1 MVGVTSFFHNEE
13 FARVGSKLRCLSGRN
28 LQQRTELQNI
38 ILDASKSEEVKSKDD
53 LVREVVNAVLDY
65 CVVNPQY
72 SRQSVVD
79 RLVYEFSK
87 LESHKTVF
95 GKQKSHTLIALS
107 NGAVLDGEKKDA
119 LKQAVATAIKVL
131 SSSEYRH
138 DAFQEKVVEEAVTV
152 KASLVGKITELAG
165 DAEAVKSIWQ
175 TKVEHEKSVILQ
187 SAVRGFNARLNAKI
201 KPLEDFVRNFHV
213 GQKMTDFED
222 EVAKLPSSFR
232 ASKRVQDLKDKVNV
246 AEHNRSAALIQALA
260 RGNSKR
266 KELVE
271 PLVEH
276 LDVFVRRNGATAKM
290 DDFEKELTGVPKGV
304 RERKEVTA
312 LREALRHKIEGL
324 EKAEKQRIA
333 KGVKRKVKED
343 LKRANDLESLA
354 SIKRY
359 LSAQKE
365 EGEIS
370 ESTYK
375 AQLKKVEGKEIE
387 LKVSEIELKVSTL
400 KDTLT
405 ALVASKGKSAF
416 TYRLLEKEVEKSD
429 VKKDSRVVAT
439 IKGYADAFGPDCER
453 GQQEYNESVAL
464 LNAALRS
471 FNVRKKVAPELAS
484 FKLGIEQTL
493 ARVTAMSK
501 EAGAADEKLAKVEHY
516 LGRRTLINGL
526 KASKYETSLALDG
539 VKQVVDQLKAAVEAD
554 KAVKAEA
561 AAARI
566 ELINKENRDEI
577 EDMVERL
584 GSTKEAVQQV
594 IGRAKYLNVT
604 AESWF
609 RDLIADLRT
618 KAYKEEVVVT
628 DAVPD
633 VDEETVLPSYE
644 RADVST
650 EERLDETELNTVDVD
665 VLDGDYA
672 EQITGSSMLH
682 YASLAAGAVSILAAC
697 LM

>member
-13 FARVGSKLRCLSGRN
+13 FARAGSKLRCLSGRN

-53 LVREVVNAVLDY
+53 LVREVVNAVLNY
-65 CVVNPQY
+65 CVEHRQY
-72 SRQSVVD
+72 SIQSVVD

-87 LESHKTVF
+87 LESHKTVL
-95 GKQKSHTLIALS
+95 GKQKKHTLIALS
-107 NGAVLDGEKKDA
+107 NGAVLDGAKKDA

-165 DAEAVKSIWQ
+165 EADAVKSIWQ
-175 TKVEHEKSVILQ
+175 RKVEHEKFVILQ
-187 SAVRGFNARLNAKI
+187 SAVRVFNARLNAKI

-222 EVAKLPSSFR
+222 EVAKLPSSFQ
-232 ASKRVQDLKDKVNV
+232 ASKRVQNLRDTVKQKV
-246 AEHNRSAALIQALA
+246 AEHNMSVALIQALA

-271 PLVEH
+271 PL
-276 LDVFVRRNGATAKM
+276 DVFVRRNGATAKM
-290 DDFEKELTGVPKGV
+290 DDFEKEVTGLPKGV

-312 LREALRHKIEGL
+312 LREALKNKIEGL

-333 KGVKRKVKED
+333 KVVKTKVKTD

-365 EGEIS
+365 EGKIS

-375 AQLKKVEGKEIE
+375 AQLKKVEVKEID
-387 LKVSEIELKVSTL
+387 LKVSTL

-405 ALVASKGKSAF
+405 ALVSSKGKSVF

-429 VKKDSRVVAT
+429 VKEDSRVVAT
-439 IKGYADAFGPDCER
+439 IKDYADAFGPECER
-453 GQQEYNESVAL
+453 GRQELNKSATL
-464 LNAALRS
+464 LQAVVRS
-471 FNVRKKVAPELAS
+471 FKAKQKVAPQLDS
-484 FKLGIEQTL
+484 FKVGIEQTL

-501 EAGAADEKLAKVEHY
+501 EAGAADEKLEKVELY
-516 LGRRTLINGL
+516 LGSNTLINGL
-526 KASKYETSLALDG
+526 KASKYETFPALYG

-554 KAVKAEA
+554 KAVKAEKKRQEA
-561 AAARI
+561 EATAARI
-566 ELINKENRDEI
+566 ELINKENKAEI
-577 EDMVERL
+577 EDMVDRL

-618 KAYKEEVVVT
+618 QAFKEEVVVT
-628 DAVPD
+628 DVVPD
-633 VDEETVLPSYE
+633 V
-644 RADVST
+644 AA
-650 EERLDETELNTVDVD
+650 ETELNTVDVD
-665 VLDGDYA
+665 VDVLDGYYA
-672 EQITGSSMLH
+672 EQITGSSMLQ
-682 YASLAAGAVSILAAC
+682 YAAIAVGAVSFIVTYLI
-697 LM
+697 